1 MERKLTNQEWAV
13 LVNKAQQGDEDGF
26 EELYRASY
34 NYLYAVCLNGN
45 VPEENIPD
53 VLQEAYIKIFKNIGS
68 LADPEKFL
76 SWASTVVRNT
86 GRDKGRSQKIYYERN
101 EFMEE
106 ISTDE
111 NAGLDAFAVDELD
124 PGYNPGV
131 ALEKAAIVQI
141 VRDMIAE
148 LPDTQ
153 RDCIL
158 LWCEDRNM
166 KDISEELGI
175 PVGSVKSS
183 INYAKQ
189 KIKKMTLRIE
199 KEQGIRLH
207 TVAPMSFFIW
217 AVRNMQDLID
227 VAPGDFAGI
236 REILTESGQIVTDS
250 VAKVA
255 NSIRADAKKNILN
268 DTGREAIGRDAP
280 GAGRKA
286 AEQTASGFGKAAE
299 QTASGFGKAAEQ
311 TASGFG
317 KAAEQTA
324 SGFGKK
330 AAAGFAQTAVAKAA
344 VAGLILVIGS
354 GALYFGLKGK
364 EPQETVAETAV
375 QEQAAEDNRESETAS
390 LQTDGAEAEG
400 MAQAVTEAEGE
411 QEWVEPE
418 EPTEVP
424 EPEEQE
430 TERNLLDQ
438 IPELDGAVAEMV
450 PTIKSYIDTVRKHGN
465 REFSVNDAEQYWG
478 FVHVYC
484 IRQPNYFSDDMYL
497 GVVSR
502 GEIEEASRAAFPDF
516 TGIPDTLDEYGP
528 SKWTESGVD
537 EDTVRMPLGNS
548 QEYYQMSEWSRTD
561 DGNGIDVT
569 IDVYYVPDDS
579 WWTSYT
585 VHLIPVREA
594 VENDARLKFFITG
607 IEED

>member
-148 LPDTQ
+148 
-153 RDCIL
+153 
-158 LWCEDRNM
+158 
-166 KDISEELGI
+166 
-175 PVGSVKSS
+175 
-183 INYAKQ
+183 
-189 KIKKMTLRIE
+189 
-199 KEQGIRLH
+199 
-207 TVAPMSFFIW
+207 
-217 AVRNMQDLID
+217 
-227 VAPGDFAGI
+227 
-236 REILTESGQIVTDS
+236 
-250 VAKVA
+250 
-255 NSIRADAKKNILN
+255 
-268 DTGREAIGRDAP
+268 
-280 GAGRKA
+280 
-286 AEQTASGFGKAAE
+286 QTAY
-299 QTASGFGKAAEQ
+299 
-311 TASGFG
+311 
-317 KAAEQTA
+317 
-324 SGFGKK
+324 GFGKK

-400 MAQAVTEAEGE
+400 MAQAVTEAQGE
-411 QEWVEPE
+411 QEWMEPE

-430 TERNLLDQ
+430 TGRNLLDQ
-438 IPELDGAVAEMV
+438 IPELDRAVAEMV